1 MDRDL
6 ENQLW
11 LENEYAKKHVHRLI
25 IQEMKDTPE
34 TYSML
39 RHAEDILLRW
49 AQSYSDYDSKAA
61 RKAALLDK
69 YDLEDG
75 LDLSPAV
82 EHVVACVV
90 RSGYT
95 TLNNI
100 AMMCLNLGG
109 EDLSERQ
116 QMDLACEAISM
127 IADSDLYD
135 IRKPNTLIMVK
146 SCVVL
151 SEALRDHIDHTT
163 YIPPLVI
170 PPKHLTRNNATPY
183 YSYMGESLI
192 LGSKFNYHSEDI
204 CLDVINTQN
213 QVPLAL
219 SMDFMACYTEPEPNH
234 TEKAAEKGKSL
245 LPEELLMAQI
255 NWAKYQKQCK
265 FFAHLLNRLGNR
277 IYLGN
282 KVDKRGRLYC
292 SGYHVSPQGSSYR
305 KAIVELADAEMV
317 EVPSQYCI

>member
-11 LENEYAKKHVHRLI
+11 LENEYAKKHVHNLI
-25 IQEMKDTPE
+25 IQELKGTPE
-34 TYSML
+34 TYNML
-39 RHAEDILLRW
+39 CHAEDILLQW
-49 AQSYSDYDSKAA
+49 AQSESNYDSKAA

-75 LDLSPAV
+75 FDLSPAV

-95 TLNNI
+95 TLNNV

-109 EDLSERQ
+109 DDLSERQ
-116 QMDLACEAISM
+116 KMDLACEVISM

-170 PPKHLTRNNATPY
+170 PPKHVTHNSATPY

-192 LGSKFNYHSEDI
+192 LGSKFNYHDEEI
-204 CLDVINTQN
+204 CLDVVNTQN
-213 QVPLAL
+213 HVPLAL
-219 SMDFMACYTEPEPNH
+219 SMDFMACYEEPEPDH
-234 TEKAAEKGKSL
+234 VAKAAEKGKTL
-245 LPEELLMAQI
+245 LPEELLMAKD

-265 FFAHLLNRLGNR
+265 FFAHLLSRLGNR

>member
-1 MDRDL
+1 MDL

-11 LENEYAKKHVHRLI
+11 LENEYAKKHIHRLI
-25 IQEMKDTPE
+25 IEELKATPE
-34 TYSML
+34 THNML
-39 RHAEDILLRW
+39 RHAEDILLQW
-49 AQSYSDYDSKAA
+49 AQSESAYDSKAA
-61 RKAALLDK
+61 RKAALLGKYEDDK
-69 YDLEDG
+69 G
-75 LDLSPAV
+75 LVDLSGAV

-109 EDLSERQ
+109 DDLSERQ
-116 QMDLACEAISM
+116 SMDLACEVISM

-151 SEALRDHIDHTT
+151 SESLRDHIDQTT
-163 YIPPLVI
+163 YIPPLVV
-170 PPKHLTRNNATPY
+170 PPKHLTRNNASPY

-192 LGSKFNYHSEDI
+192 LGSKFNYHDEEI

-213 QVPLAL
+213 AVPLAL
-219 SMDFMACYTEPEPNH
+219 SMDFVACYDEPEPDH
-234 TEKAAEKGKSL
+234 AAKAAEKGKTL
-245 LPEELLMAQI
+245 LPEELLMAKN
-255 NWAKYQKQCK
+255 NWQKYQKQCK
-265 FFAHLLNRLGNR
+265 FFAHLLSRLGNR

-305 KAIVELADAEMV
+305 KAVVELADAEMV
-317 EVPSQYCI
+317 EVPSQYRI